1 MLVLNGIIDLME
13 KNISIFFENVT
24 KAYPLLHQKTLKE
37 FVQALFFGKKTI
49 EQVEVLKNISLTIKK
64 GENVGVIGKN
74 GAGKSTLLKLIAGVS
89 YPSSGQVKV
98 NGRVVPL
105 IELGAGFH
113 PELSGKENIFLNGV
127 ILGMNEKYLVEKF
140 LEIVDFS
147 EIPMKFIYTPVKYYS
162 SGMFMRLAFS
172 VAVFSKPEILLV
184 DEILAVGDVAFQ
196 KKCLEKMEE
205 FKKRG
210 VTIVFVS
217 HSMEQIKKF
226 CDRIILL
233 REGRVV
239 FDGNVD
245 EGLKSYFKN

>member
-24 KAYPLLHQKTLKE
+24 KAYSLLHQKTLKE

-89 YPSSGQVKV
+89 YPTSGQVKV

-239 FDGNVD
+239 FDGNVN
-245 EGLKSYFKN
+245 EGVKSYFKN